1 MVAIGQ
7 QIPTFSPRPSCP
19 CFGGS
24 RWLHAAASGRVAQS
38 VEQLTFNQL
47 VAGSSPAPFTT
58 VRICRAICAGAPD
71 VSLTSGAFRI
81 FRKIGYPVGSGGS
94 SLEPFERLKGRH
106 RRSVRLPG

>member
-71 VSLTSGAFRI
+71 VSLTSGAFGICRSEE
-81 FRKIGYPVGSGGS
+81 RRVGKEVVSKVRSGGRPYNS
-94 SLEPFERLKGRH
+94 
-106 RRSVRLPG
+106 

>member
-7 QIPTFSPRPSCP
+7 QIPTFAPRPSCP

-71 VSLTSGAFRI
+71 VSLTYGTFRLC
-81 FRKIGYPVGSGGS
+81 RELGQHAGREGSRHEPLDGQGG
-94 SLEPFERLKGRH
+94 G
-106 RRSVRLPG
+106 